1 MISAPKNIYG
11 VNVFKMLTHEITVK
25 RAAKILDVTERTI
38 WRWLAEGKV
47 PKAAVLALF
56 WESHYGQSLI
66 ETDQRNEI
74 VILRTRIKMLEDQFI
89 RAKDVITG
97 MRLLNYG
104 TANEPFCDV
113 RGEFNVSNQAVEL
126 PENAARKVAG

>member
-1 MISAPKNIYG
+1 MISAPQNIYG
-11 VNVFKMLTHEITVK
+11 INVFKMLIHEITIK
-25 RAAKILDVTERTI
+25 RAAKILDVTERSI
-38 WRWLAEGKV
+38 WRWLADGKV

-74 VILRTRIKMLEDQFI
+74 VLLRARVRILEDQFI

-104 TANEPFCDV
+104 TANEPFYDV
-113 RGEFNVSNQAVEL
+113 RDEFNVSNTAVDLPEQAVH
-126 PENAARKVAG
+126 KVAG

>member
-1 MISAPKNIYG
+1 MISAPKDIYG
-11 VNVFKMLTHEITVK
+11 VNVFKMLIHEITIK
-25 RAAKILDVTERTI
+25 RAAKILDVTERSI
-38 WRWLAEGKV
+38 WRWLAEEKV

-56 WESHYGQSLI
+56 WESRYGQSLI

-74 VILRTRIKMLEDQFI
+74 VLLRARVRILEDQFL

-104 TANEPFCDV
+104 TANEPFYDAQ
-113 RGEFNVSNQAVEL
+113 GEFNVSNQTVEL
-126 PENAARKVAG
+126 PEQAARMAVG

>member
-11 VNVFKMLTHEITVK
+11 INVFKMLIHEITIK
-25 RAAKILDVTERTI
+25 RAAKILDVTERSI
-38 WRWLAEGKV
+38 WRWLAEEKV

-104 TANEPFCDV
+104 TANEPIFDT

-126 PENAARKVAG
+126 PEHAARKVAG